1 MVHRQNDHG
10 QLLVEA
16 DAMVLFAV
24 GACRFAVGAHNA
36 HVCEGVLGYV
46 LTLNGGVLGS
56 LSANLDG
63 RLGGSFFRRVEGRVN
78 QAQVLMQG
86 VQAARLTHGY
96 LRQLHTVAETLVPA
110 VEPLAGHN
118 RGHVANAQHR
128 TLEHGD
134 GQSLRGLDHRQLL
147 GMQVHAGGGLGG
159 RFAFYLVGSVFGR
172 AELGVDCGEGR
183 VVDGLRF
190 GGACSGGCG

>member
-1 MVHRQNDHG
+1 
-10 QLLVEA
+10 
-16 DAMVLFAV
+16 
-24 GACRFAVGAHNA
+24 
-36 HVCEGVLGYV
+36 
-46 LTLNGGVLGS
+46 
-56 LSANLDG
+56 
-63 RLGGSFFRRVEGRVN
+63 
-78 QAQVLMQG
+78 MQG

-96 LRQLHTVAETLVPA
+96 LRQLHAVAVTLVPA

-172 AELGVDCGEGR
+172 ALLGVDCGEGR
-183 VVDGLRF
+183 VVDGLLF
-190 GGACSGGCG
+190 GGACGGGCG

>member
-24 GACRFAVGAHNA
+24 GASRFAVGAHNA
-36 HVCEGVLGYV
+36 HVREGVLGYV
-46 LTLNGGVLGS
+46 LTLDGGMLGS
-56 LSANLDG
+56 LGAILSG

-128 TLEHGD
+128 TLQHGD
-134 GQSLRGLDHRQLL
+134 GQSLRGLDHCQLL
-147 GMQVHAGGGLGG
+147 GVQVHAGGS
-159 RFAFYLVGSVFGR
+159 FAFYLVGSVFGR
-172 AELGVDCGEGR
+172 ALLGVDCGEGR
-183 VVDGLRF
+183 VVDGLLF
-190 GGACSGGCG
+190 GGACGGGCG